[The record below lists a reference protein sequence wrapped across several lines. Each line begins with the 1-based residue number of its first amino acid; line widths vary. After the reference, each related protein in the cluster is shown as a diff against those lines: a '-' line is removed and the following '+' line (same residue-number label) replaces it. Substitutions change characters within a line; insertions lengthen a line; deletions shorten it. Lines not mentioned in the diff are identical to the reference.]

1 MIQTIS
7 RNMNGA
13 DEFQKGFR
21 EFAFGY
27 RSRTQAAS
35 RGSAR
40 VDLGHRRSPSVGAVH
55 PPDRVCHQPEPK
67 PGPPSPRL
75 GRGPRDPRVARPA
88 AGARSLRQ
96 PRQEEAPIQVHADLQ
111 ARLAGELDA
120 LVGAESG
127 WNGWTAGRWSWSIF
141 GPRPIWRWNTSPST
155 APVCF
160 GCWPA

>member
-55 PPDRVCHQPEPK
+55 PPDRVRDRPEPK
-67 PGPPSPRL
+67 PGPPTPRL
-75 GRGPRDPRVARPA
+75 GRGPRDPPVAQPA
-88 AGARSLRQ
+88 AGARSRR
-96 PRQEEAPIQVHADLQ
+96 PPTSGGGPHPGVHADLE

-120 LVGAESG
+120 LRRCREWLERLERGEMFVV
-127 WNGWTAGRWSWSIF
+127 NLR
-141 GPRPIWRWNTSPST
+141 
-155 APVCF
+155 
-160 GCWPA
+160 